1 MRAKLLL
8 RWTFVLVFSLAPLL
22 PAWAAN
28 GPGAAAITSSNAPT
42 KAQLQQL
49 VATLKDDK
57 ARTQLIDQ
65 LQALIAAQQGE
76 HAAPSPAPSS
86 WLGALPAQLDALGAE
101 ILAAVPVLVQA
112 PRLVTWIG
120 EQTTNPELRQVW
132 FDILVKLAIIF
143 GAGLAANILI
153 RLLLRRPAKELNT
166 RASKHVMGRMLLL
179 LAAAVVEILPIASFL
194 LIASIVL
201 PLTHP
206 RIGTRGVAEAL
217 ITAAIWSGGVLALAR
232 AALLSPVAQALY
244 PLTGETRNYLYIWA
258 RRFAY
263 WAAYGYAA
271 SISAWWLGAPGAI
284 DGLLM
289 RITALVLAILGII
302 FILQNRLPLRDWLRA
317 HERTKNSRWRFVCD
331 RLGETWHVL
340 AIGYILGIFGV
351 YALNEA
357 GGFAFILR
365 ATVLSLVVV
374 AAAAILARVVE
385 RLMQRGLSVSPTL
398 KARFPG
404 LEGRVNRYTAILRVG
419 VSVAIYGLAA
429 LAFLQAWGLDAFT
442 WLAFLAEQPAT
453 GSAFSLVVVIIIG
466 LVLWELIS
474 SLIERRLA
482 GLDSSRRSRARTL
495 LPLLRSVILIT
506 LITVIALMVLSELGL
521 NIAPLLAGAGVAGI
535 AVGFGA
541 QTLVK
546 DLITGFF
553 ILLED
558 AFAVGDV
565 VDVGDGHA
573 GIVEA
578 ISMRNFRLRDLSGTV
593 HTVPFSMV
601 TTIKNLTRDYSYYLA
616 DVEVSYREDTDE
628 VIEVLKAVAEEMR
641 KEPDFAYRML
651 EPIEIIGVDAFKDS
665 SVVIKVRLKT
675 LPIQQWTV
683 GREFNRRMKKAF
695 DKEGI
700 EIPFPHRTIY
710 FGEDKKGQAPPAHI
724 RVGSEADA
732 PQRNDTAATAEAD
745 TRPET
750 AEKSEA
756 PTTPKTT
763 RA

>member
-1 MRAKLLL
+1 MKANLLL
-8 RWTFVLVFSLAPLL
+8 RWTAALVFSVAPLL
-22 PAWAAN
+22 PASAATA
-28 GPGAAAITSSNAPT
+28 PSKAAPAASPATSTAPST
-42 KAQLQQL
+42 AQLQQL
-49 VATLKDDK
+49 VSTLKDDK
-57 ARTQLIDQ
+57 ARAALIDQ
-65 LQALIAAQQGE
+65 LQALIAAQQG
-76 HAAPSPAPSS
+76 APLAPSPPPST
-86 WLGALPAQLDALGAE
+86 WLGALPGQLDALGAE

-112 PRLVTWIG
+112 PRLVAWIG
-120 EQTTNPELRQVW
+120 EQVTNPDLRQTW
-132 FDILVKLAIIF
+132 LDIFGKLAIIF
-143 GAGLAANILI
+143 GVGFAADLLV
-153 RLLLRRPAKELNT
+153 RLLLRRPAKEINART
-166 RASKHVMGRMLLL
+166 GAHVMGRLLLL
-179 LAAAVVEILPIASFL
+179 LAAAVIEILPIASFL
-194 LIASIVL
+194 LVASLVL

-206 RIGTRGVAEAL
+206 QIGTRGVAEAL
-217 ITAAIWSGGVLALAR
+217 ITAAIWAGGVLALAR
-232 AALLSPVAQALY
+232 AALLSPAAQALY

-271 SISAWWLGAPGAI
+271 SIGSWWLGAPGAI

-302 FILQNRLPLRDWLRA
+302 FILQNRLAVRDWLHA
-317 HERTKNSRWRFVCD
+317 HERTKNGRWRFVCD
-331 RLGETWHVL
+331 RLGDTWHVL
-340 AIGYILGIFGV
+340 GIGYILGIFGV
-351 YALNEA
+351 YALNAA

-385 RLMQRGLSVSPTL
+385 GLMQRGLSVSPAL

-404 LEGRVNRYTAILRVG
+404 LEGRVNRYTAMLRVG

-466 LVLWELIS
+466 LVLWEFVS

-565 VDVGDGHA
+565 VDVGDGHS

-601 TTIKNLTRDYSYYLA
+601 TTIKNLTRDFSYYLA

-641 KEPDFAYRML
+641 KEPDFSYRML

-710 FGEDKKGQAPPAHI
+710 FGEDKKGQAPAAHI
-724 RVGSEADA
+724 RVATEAGVPPGDDA
-732 PQRNDTAATAEAD
+732 AAVTETAKK
-745 TRPET
+745 PET
-750 AEKSEA
+750 RDPA
-756 PTTPKTT
+756 
-763 RA
+763 

>member
-1 MRAKLLL
+1 MKANRLL
-8 RWTFVLVFSLAPLL
+8 RWGVALVFSFVPLL
-22 PAWAAN
+22 SARAETAP
-28 GPGAAAITSSNAPT
+28 PAPT
-42 KAQLQQL
+42 TPQLQQL
-49 VATLKDDK
+49 VTTLKNEK

-65 LQALIAAQQGE
+65 LQALIAAQRAEQKST
-76 HAAPSPAPSS
+76 ALAPHPWYTTVAT
-86 WLGALPAQLDALGAE
+86 QLDSLGSE

-112 PRLVTWIG
+112 PRFFTWIERQITDPG
-120 EQTTNPELRQVW
+120 LRAIW
-132 FDILVKLAIIF
+132 LDIFTKLALIF
-143 GAGLAANILI
+143 GAGAVADLLARLILHGPARRLDAQSGQHLPM
-153 RLLLRRPAKELNT
+153 RLLL
-166 RASKHVMGRMLLL
+166 LLVS
-179 LAAAVVEILPIASFL
+179 AVIE
-194 LIASIVL
+194 VL
-201 PLTHP
+201 PVTSFVVAASLIMHAIEP
-206 RIGTRGVAEAL
+206 RVGSRGVAQAL
-217 ITAAIWSGGVLALAR
+217 IDATIWAGGTMALAR
-232 AALLSPVAQALY
+232 ALLLSRAAQALY
-244 PLTGETRNYLYIWA
+244 TLTGETRNYLYIWV
-258 RRFAY
+258 RRLAC
-263 WAAYGYAA
+263 WAAYGYASGA
-271 SISAWWLGAPGAI
+271 SAWWLGAPGAF
-284 DGLLM
+284 DGLLL
-289 RITALVLAILGII
+289 RITALILAALSII
-302 FILQNRLPLRDWLRA
+302 FVLQNRTAVTEWLRTR
-317 HERTKNSRWRFVCD
+317 ERTTDGRWRFLCD
-331 RLGETWHVL
+331 RLAEAWHIL
-340 AIGYILGIFGV
+340 AIAYILGIFGV
-351 YALNEA
+351 YALNAA

-365 ATVLSLVVV
+365 ATAFSLVVV
-374 AAAAILARVVE
+374 VAAVVIARFVE

-398 KARFPG
+398 KTRFPG
-404 LEGRVNRYTAILRVG
+404 LESRVNRYTAILRIG
-419 VSVAIYGLAA
+419 VSAIIYGLAA
-429 LAFLQAWGLDAFT
+429 LTFLQAWGLDAFT
-442 WLAFLAEQPAT
+442 WLGLLAAQPAT
-453 GSAFSLVVVIIIG
+453 GSVISLAVVVGIG
-466 LVLWELIS
+466 IVLWEFFS
-474 SLIERRLA
+474 SVIERRLA

-506 LITVIALMVLSELGL
+506 LISIITLMVLSELGL

-535 AVGFGA
+535 AIGFGA

-628 VIEVLKAVAEEMR
+628 VIKVLVAVAEEMR
-641 KEPDFAYRML
+641 KEPNFAYRML

-724 RVGSEADA
+724 RIKTETTAETEDTPKMEDA
-732 PQRNDTAATAEAD
+732 PEAEAD
-745 TRPET
+745 I
-750 AEKSEA
+750 
-756 PTTPKTT
+756 KTEPQ
-763 RA
+763 A